1 MISNG
6 GIYRIQKKNQQPPQ
20 IRDRKRTWTLRREA
34 TPLRSAG
41 GSGDQES
48 DGGSGRRGSLG
59 ITIIRGA
66 SARAGRE
73 GVGGGVGGCAA
84 GRVNSACRL
93 PSRRPVSPHPAAAGD
108 RGERA
113 RAGFQV
119 EGRAGHRWFA
129 RSLLSLPLPLLPA
142 PRRLLFAAVCSLL
155 VHTARAHQI
164 SRLVSCLPASLL
176 TRAGDLVGLVQRSW
190 GRVASTSS
198 LRATDFVLFSRKPR
212 RRLLHSFRLGIFDG
226 QK

>member
-6 GIYRIQKKNQQPPQ
+6 RIYRIQKKKKQQPPQ

-142 PRRLLFAAVCSLL
+142 PRRLLFAAGCSLL

-164 SRLVSCLPASLL
+164 SRLVSCLPACLL
-176 TRAGDLVGLVQRSW
+176 
-190 GRVASTSS
+190 
-198 LRATDFVLFSRKPR
+198 PC
-212 RRLLHSFRLGIFDG
+212 
-226 QK
+226 